1 METEVLKNPWEQL
14 SALIKTEQPEQIVAF
29 LESINPADTSLAVSR
44 LTDNEQRRL
53 FQLIHPEDAA
63 EVFEDFS
70 DALTVDVIGELE
82 PEQVASIFEELDSDH
97 VADLLGELDEDDAN
111 SIIEQMSPE
120 DAEEARSLLQ
130 YAPDTA
136 GGLMISEFLDYRSD
150 QTVQDVL
157 DDLQANREKYADYDV
172 QYLYVTDEQKRLQG
186 VLRMR
191 DLLFPERNTKLGKVM
206 IAKPFKVHV
215 EDSLGEL
222 RNFFEEH
229 NLFGVPV
236 VDAASR
242 LQGVVL
248 PEAVEEAKR
257 KKSVH
262 QFLGFSGIIGGEE
275 FRSMPLLVRS
285 GRRLSWLSLNIIL
298 NIIAASV
305 IAMYQDTLAAAIA
318 LAVFLP
324 MVSDM
329 SGCSGNQAVAVSMR
343 ELSLGLVRPVELLWV
358 LTKEAGVGIING
370 LSLGCLLGAV
380 AYVWKG
386 NAFLGLV
393 VGGAM
398 ALNTLVAVSLGGM
411 IPLVLKRMKLDPA
424 LVSSPLLTTVTDMCG
439 FFFVLSFASLV
450 LDKL

>member
-1 METEVLKNPWEQL
+1 
-14 SALIKTEQPEQIVAF
+14 
-29 LESINPADTSLAVSR
+29 
-44 LTDNEQRRL
+44 
-53 FQLIHPEDAA
+53 
-63 EVFEDFS
+63 
-70 DALTVDVIGELE
+70 
-82 PEQVASIFEELDSDH
+82 
-97 VADLLGELDEDDAN
+97 
-111 SIIEQMSPE
+111 
-120 DAEEARSLLQ
+120 
-130 YAPDTA
+130 
-136 GGLMISEFLDYRSD
+136 
-150 QTVQDVL
+150 
-157 DDLQANREKYADYDV
+157 
-172 QYLYVTDEQKRLQG
+172 
-186 VLRMR
+186 
-191 DLLFPERNTKLGKVM
+191 
-206 IAKPFKVHV
+206 
-215 EDSLGEL
+215 
-222 RNFFEEH
+222 
-229 NLFGVPV
+229 
-236 VDAASR
+236 
-242 LQGVVL
+242 
-248 PEAVEEAKR
+248 
-257 KKSVH
+257 
-262 QFLGFSGIIGGEE
+262 
-275 FRSMPLLVRS
+275 MPLLVRS

-370 LSLGCLLGAV
+370 LSLGCLLDAV

>member
-1 METEVLKNPWEQL
+1 
-14 SALIKTEQPEQIVAF
+14 
-29 LESINPADTSLAVSR
+29 
-44 LTDNEQRRL
+44 
-53 FQLIHPEDAA
+53 
-63 EVFEDFS
+63 
-70 DALTVDVIGELE
+70 
-82 PEQVASIFEELDSDH
+82 
-97 VADLLGELDEDDAN
+97 
-111 SIIEQMSPE
+111 
-120 DAEEARSLLQ
+120 
-130 YAPDTA
+130 
-136 GGLMISEFLDYRSD
+136 
-150 QTVQDVL
+150 
-157 DDLQANREKYADYDV
+157 
-172 QYLYVTDEQKRLQG
+172 
-186 VLRMR
+186 
-191 DLLFPERNTKLGKVM
+191 
-206 IAKPFKVHV
+206 
-215 EDSLGEL
+215 
-222 RNFFEEH
+222 
-229 NLFGVPV
+229 
-236 VDAASR
+236 
-242 LQGVVL
+242 
-248 PEAVEEAKR
+248 
-257 KKSVH
+257 
-262 QFLGFSGIIGGEE
+262 
-275 FRSMPLLVRS
+275 MPLLVRS